1 MTNEL
6 LNNSEKRE
14 NIPLMKAIL
23 GPEIGKSFFVSK
35 PLVTFGR
42 GEDRDLKFNDR
53 AMSRKHGE
61 IIFLEGR
68 LIIRDTGSQNGIKI
82 NGRTTM
88 EQELEDGEAGQRGIK
103 ELPGPQDVG
112 IEHFVGNPMIFLQ
125 FFRADFSGGVLFGAE
140 YSFNQFGLMVRH
152 TIRHPFCP
160 GAGRQAGRGVF
171 SRSR

>member
-61 IIFLEGR
+61 IIFSEGR

-88 EQELEDGEAGQRGIK
+88 EQELEDGDQIDIGSTRLVISIPK
-103 ELPGPQDVG
+103 T
-112 IEHFVGNPMIFLQ
+112 IIF
-125 FFRADFSGGVLFGAE
+125 DEVE
-140 YSFNQFGLMVRH
+140 K
-152 TIRHPFCP
+152 
-160 GAGRQAGRGVF
+160 
-171 SRSR
+171 